1 MRTNRRLLTVVVAAI
16 ALLTPLH
23 GAAGHSFLWKI
34 TGKGGPGGVVYL
46 AGSVHMLSQDY
57 YPLNPAVEGAFKDSD
72 LLVEEVDLNDML
84 APAAQ
89 MATLM
94 RGMLPAG
101 QSLDKLLSPA
111 TLALVNK
118 FTAGLGDASEPL
130 KHFKP
135 WMLAIAIEGLELQ
148 KSGFDPNLGLD
159 KHFFDLAQSQGKTVQ
174 GLETVDYQISRF
186 DEMAMAQQDR
196 FLADTL
202 KELDTE
208 KASVSKLADAW
219 KSGDAPAVE
228 KIVLADLKSDAGMY
242 QRLLVDRNRNW
253 LPTLEA
259 LFSRRGRAF
268 IVVGAA
274 HLVGP
279 DGLLQMLKAKGYA
292 VEQL

>member
-1 MRTNRRLLTVVVAAI
+1 MRTNRRLLPAVAAAI
-16 ALLTPLH
+16 ALLASLPA
-23 GAAGHSFLWKI
+23 AAGHSFLWKA
-34 TGKGGPGGVVYL
+34 TGKGGLGGVVYL

-57 YPLNPAVEGAFKDSD
+57 YPLNAAVESAFKDSD
-72 LLVEEVDLNDML
+72 LLVEEVDLNEML
-84 APAAQ
+84 APASQ
-89 MATLM
+89 MQTLM

-101 QSLDKLLSPA
+101 QSLDKLLTPA

-118 FTAGLGDASEPL
+118 FTAGLGVAAQPL
-130 KHFKP
+130 KLFKP

-174 GLETVDYQISRF
+174 GLETVEYQISRF
-186 DEMAMAQQDR
+186 DEMGMEQQDR
-196 FLADTL
+196 FLGDTL

-208 KASVSKLADAW
+208 KASVSRLADAW

-228 KIVLADLKSDAGMY
+228 KIVLADLKSDAAMY

-259 LFSRRGRAF
+259 LFSRRGHAF
-268 IVVGAA
+268 VVVGAA

-279 DGLLQMLKAKGYA
+279 DGLLQMLKAKGYT